1 MMKELLKLGF
11 REMVG
16 IACTDKA
23 RYVYLSAECGLQD
36 SGIVVDVF
44 PGNPAIGGKVSVVV
58 RGMYLRKDCVTVPF
72 EHAGI
77 VTTSL
82 SAKDALVEAFTRLE
96 EDLDSAEYYVDI
108 TKSIHQMWTRKML
121 NAIKGLDD

>member
-1 MMKELLKLGF
+1 MMEELQKLGF

-16 IACTDKA
+16 IARTD
-23 RYVYLSAECGLQD
+23 RSRHVYLSAECDLQD

-44 PGNPAIGGKVSVVV
+44 PCNPAMGKVSVVV
-58 RGMYLRKDCVTVPF
+58 RGEYLRKDCVIVPF

-82 SAKDALVEAFTRLE
+82 SAKDALVEAFTRLSN
-96 EDLDSAEYYVDI
+96 DLDSAEYYVDI
-108 TKSIHQMWTRKML
+108 SKSVHQIWTRKML

>member
-1 MMKELLKLGF
+1 MIKELLKLGF

-16 IACTDKA
+16 IACTD
-23 RYVYLSAECGLQD
+23 RSRHVYLSAECGLQD

-44 PGNPAIGGKVSVVV
+44 PGNPAEGKVSVVV
-58 RGMYLRKDCVTVPF
+58 RGTYYRKDCVIVPF
-72 EHAGI
+72 ELAGI
-77 VTTSL
+77 VVTSV
-82 SAKDALVEAFTRLE
+82 SAKDALEKAFVRLM

-108 TKSIHQMWTRKML
+108 SKTVHQIWTRKML